1 MSEEDGPKMYT
12 KENNFF
18 KILEEGQK
26 VDIVKYIDYMSAF
39 QAGAIATFSCSTKD
53 TFDGKTVS
61 ELRYEAYVP
70 MALRYLSLICTYA
83 RSNWNTHKISVAHHL
98 YISSPWRWF

>member
-1 MSEEDGPKMYT
+1 MYT